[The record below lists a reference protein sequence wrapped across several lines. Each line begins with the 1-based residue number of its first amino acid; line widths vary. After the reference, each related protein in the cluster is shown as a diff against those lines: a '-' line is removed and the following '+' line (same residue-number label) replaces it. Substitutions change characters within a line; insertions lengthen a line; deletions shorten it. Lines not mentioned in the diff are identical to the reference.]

1 MYRLLS
7 KDPLSEMY
15 VLNLIVKLM
24 VHFNTI
30 ELDLSE
36 LPPSELLEALQA
48 VSDDNTSAYLNYQT
62 GAIHTRTVGV
72 DYPLLQ
78 LGTGVVTDASNWYQP
93 KATRK
98 LFSNYFNPRTPKPI
112 PVQAMLSKAILY
124 AYYAGSFTVDRKA
137 MLTYTA
143 PGVTTDGIRGAIRY
157 LVLKP
162 RDARLVLR
170 DIILHTDAVMEKRI
184 ALKAL
189 QLQTLLS
196 VTEFNDHLLGG
207 IPWGL
212 IHQIAKIH

>member
-72 DYPLLQ
+72 DYPLLK
-78 LGTGVVTDASNWYQP
+78 LGTGVVTDATNWY
-93 KATRK
+93 
-98 LFSNYFNPRTPKPI
+98 
-112 PVQAMLSKAILY
+112 
-124 AYYAGSFTVDRKA
+124 
-137 MLTYTA
+137 
-143 PGVTTDGIRGAIRY
+143 
-157 LVLKP
+157 
-162 RDARLVLR
+162 
-170 DIILHTDAVMEKRI
+170 
-184 ALKAL
+184 
-189 QLQTLLS
+189 
-196 VTEFNDHLLGG
+196 
-207 IPWGL
+207 
-212 IHQIAKIH
+212 

>member
-15 VLNLIVKLM
+15 VLNLIVTLM
-24 VHFNTI
+24 AHFNTV

-36 LPPSELLEALQA
+36 VAPSELLEALQS
-48 VSDDNTSAYLNYQT
+48 VSDGNTTAYLNYQT

-78 LGTGVVTDASNWYQP
+78 LGAGLITDSANWYQP

-98 LFSNYFNPRTPKPI
+98 LFSNFFNPRTPKPI
-112 PVQAMLSKAILY
+112 PVQHLLSKAILY

-137 MLTYTA
+137 QFTYSG
-143 PGVTTDGIRGAIRY
+143 PGVTTDGIKGAIRY

-170 DIILHTDAVMEKRI
+170 DIILHTTAVMEKRV

-196 VTEFNDHLLGG
+196 VTEFNDHLLGSV
-207 IPWGL
+207 PWPL
-212 IHQIAKIH
+212 IHRIAKIQ